1 MKKIL
6 VVCCLAMMAVSCFK
20 DGPTN
25 SYQYNLLASFEY
37 VSDYDIKNQFGDDSL
52 YFDTASGLGMGWND
66 VAFMHKLSSDK
77 KTHEGGFI
85 LSCLKGKL
93 YADGYE
99 ADASTDMY
107 RVNAKADSTRMY
119 VVFVDAGAEDKMPAH
134 DVEFV
139 GDQYGSCVMVGCYVN
154 LPLYVAAAASK
165 EFKDGDALVLKAT
178 GYRDGNVTAEKSM
191 NLITCADGKVA
202 LLPRWTLFDL
212 KALGDI
218 QYVDFDVQSSNPA
231 VPEVFCMDNFG
242 AKVSIEY

>member
-6 VVCCLAMMAVSCFK
+6 VVCCMAMMAVSCFK

-66 VAFMHKLSSDK
+66 VAFMHKLSADK

-99 ADASTDMY
+99 ADASGKYGCPTTSY
-107 RVNAKADSTRMY
+107 EPEASGSHLPPRVS
-119 VVFVDAGAEDKMPAH
+119 
-134 DVEFV
+134 
-139 GDQYGSCVMVGCYVN
+139 
-154 LPLYVAAAASK
+154 
-165 EFKDGDALVLKAT
+165 VLQR
-178 GYRDGNVTAEKSM
+178 GWS
-191 NLITCADGKVA
+191 
-202 LLPRWTLFDL
+202 
-212 KALGDI
+212 
-218 QYVDFDVQSSNPA
+218 
-231 VPEVFCMDNFG
+231 
-242 AKVSIEY
+242 